1 MKKYLKTISLPDEL
15 WVQIDDTDYWV
26 SSQYRVASNKFR
38 PKLIGVFFDK
48 NKTEY
53 WTIIYHNN
61 KKVKC
66 YLDKYVNPLLEAVKR
81 KQKRR
86 KKQEVVTTP
95 KQKMFEEEVR
105 RYVLYLLGDEN
116 HKDFGHYCKVI
127 AESKKAC
134 QGRSTCVS
142 LQG

>member
-15 WVQIDDTDYWV
+15 WAQIDDTDYWV
-26 SSQYRVASNKFR
+26 SSQYRVTSNKFR

-48 NKTEY
+48 SKTEY

-116 HKDFGHYCKVI
+116 HKDFEHYCKVI

-134 QGRSTCVS
+134 QGKSTCVS

>member
-15 WVQIDDTDYWV
+15 WAQIDDTDYWV
-26 SSQYRVASNKFR
+26 SSQYRVVSNKFK

-48 NKTEY
+48 SKKEY

-81 KQKRR
+81 KQKRK

-105 RYVLYLLGDEN
+105 RYVLYLLGDEK
-116 HKDFGHYCKVI
+116 HKDFEHYCKVI

-134 QGRSTCVS
+134 QGKSTCVS